1 MALEAKNVYFRYDK
15 KQSWI
20 LEDCTLKVEK
30 GECLAVSAPSGYGK
44 TTLAMLLSGYLK
56 PVKGQILLDLCRK
69 RVYALCN
76 SFINTLRKQLIRG
89 GG

>member
-44 TTLAMLLSGYLK
+44 TTLAMLLPYK
-56 PVKGQILLDLCRK
+56 
-69 RVYALCN
+69 
-76 SFINTLRKQLIRG
+76 
-89 GG
+89 